1 MIQIPATPDGYD
13 DAHFLLLRGL
23 EGIGCGETVK
33 VNLGET
39 VFAGRSR
46 RCQYSLKKTPAYL
59 LAEDGERE
67 RLRASL
73 AYRAT
78 SRRHCRITY
87 LSPDVAEVE
96 NLSANGTI
104 VDGHR
109 VDKVLLQDVRK
120 AVHEIRLGPRG
131 DVLRLA
137 CGSLEIVRR
146 ASAEAR

>member
-13 DAHFLLLRGL
+13 EAHFLLLRGID
-23 EGIGCGETVK
+23 GIGSGETVK

-59 LAEDGERE
+59 LTEDADRD
-67 RLRASL
+67 RLRQSL
-73 AYRAT
+73 AFRCT

-96 NLSANGTI
+96 NLSANGTL

-109 VDKVLLQDVRK
+109 VDRVLLQDVRK
-120 AVHEIRLGPRG
+120 AAHEIRLGPRG

-137 CGSLEIVRR
+137 CGSVELVQK